1 MLTVIV
7 TGGIGS
13 GKSAVCAL
21 LRKRGIPVYDSD
33 SRVKELY
40 VCRRSLVPR
49 LEKALGSPL
58 RQADGTLDKARLAA
72 LIFSDEAARETL
84 ESIVYPILLEDFKR
98 WRSRQKAPFVVLE
111 SAIILTKPVFDGL
124 ADAVVLVEA
133 PDELRIQR
141 TMHRDGTTRK
151 EVLQR
156 MKAQSVPEAKTGYIR
171 LENNGGLE
179 ALSDKV
185 NQLFFD
191 KNGYIC
197 KLITSTH
204 FEPEGRK

>member
-40 VCRRSLVPR
+40 ACRRSLVPR

-58 RQADGTLDKARLAA
+58 RLADGTLDKARLAA

-84 ESIVYPILLEDFKR
+84 ESIVYPILLKDFQR

-111 SAIILTKPVFDGL
+111 SAIILSKPVFDGL
-124 ADAVVLVEA
+124 AGAVVLVDA
-133 PDELRIQR
+133 PEDLRIQR
-141 TMHRDGTTRK
+141 VMQRDGLSREAVVRRLSAQDLPLEK
-151 EVLQR
+151 VDVVL
-156 MKAQSVPEAKTGYIR
+156 P
-171 LENNGGLE
+171 NGGSSE
-179 ALSDKV
+179 ELSAAVDHV
-185 NQLFFD
+185 FFE
-191 KNGYIC
+191 KNSYIC
-197 KLITSTH
+197 KLL
-204 FEPEGRK
+204 ED

>member
-1 MLTVIV
+1 MRTVIV

-111 SAIILTKPVFDGL
+111 SAIILSKPVFDGL
-124 ADAVVLVEA
+124 ADAVVLVDA
-133 PDELRIQR
+133 PEELRIQR
-141 TMHRDGTTRK
+141 TMERDG
-151 EVLQR
+151 L
-156 MKAQSVPEAKTGYIR
+156 S
-171 LENNGGLE
+171 LE
-179 ALSDKV
+179 AVQRRISAQDIPMEKVDVTLMNDGTLEDLSAAV
-185 NQLFFD
+185 ERVFFD
-191 KNGYIC
+191 KNSYIC
-197 KLITSTH
+197 KIL
-204 FEPEGRK
+204 ED